1 MYTYII
7 YILAII
13 GIFILYKFLLKKK
26 KFRKGIYEI
35 SVRYK
40 NEIPTYY
47 FMMEWRP
54 GKFIDTRKL
63 TKSNFLFIPEEACSI
78 LKKTYH
84 DYESAQSA
92 LEEFRTKI

>member
-1 MYTYII
+1 MYNYII
-7 YILAII
+7 FTLSIL
-13 GIFILYKFLLKKK
+13 GLFILYKFILKKR

-40 NEIPTYY
+40 KEIPTYY

-63 TKSNFLFIPEEACSI
+63 TKSNFLFISKDACSI

-84 DYESAQSA
+84 DYESAQMA